1 MISSHNSS
9 EPVISSG
16 EEVAM
21 LCLRYG
27 VTTVV
32 ILWLLVLPGAAQ
44 QSTPTIPADPTQ
56 DVLAEV
62 NGKKITR
69 MDFDQI
75 IQQYRPEAGAWAEHN
90 KGQVMR
96 DLVILEVL
104 AQEGMKLHLDQD
116 PRIQSQIRLRTK
128 DIIARSVVEKFV
140 KEGSGV
146 TDETIRQHYEASKDE
161 YMVEEQVAASHIL
174 VRTEPE
180 IQEVVA
186 DLKQGKD
193 FAEVAKAKSID
204 GSAAKGGALGTFG
217 RGRTVPAFEE
227 AAFALQV
234 GEVSPPVHT
243 QFGYHVI
250 KVTERQPAHVKP
262 LDEVRDEV
270 RNALVSQFVDTLLQ
284 DLRRAAK
291 VQILQPE
298 YAFE

>member
-1 MISSHNSS
+1 
-9 EPVISSG
+9 
-16 EEVAM
+16 M

-27 VTTVV
+27 VTTIVL
-32 ILWLLVLPGAAQ
+32 LWLLVLPGAAQ
-44 QSTPTIPADPTQ
+44 QSTPSPPVDSTQ

-69 MDFDQI
+69 MDFDQL

-104 AQEGMKLHLDQD
+104 AQEGAKLHLDQD
-116 PRIQSQIRLRTK
+116 PRVQAHIRLRTK

-140 KEGSGV
+140 TEGSGI
-146 TDETIRQHYEASKDE
+146 TDDTIRQHYEASKDE
-161 YMVEEQVAASHIL
+161 YTVEEQVAASHIL

-186 DLKQGKD
+186 ELKQGKD
-193 FAEVAKAKSID
+193 FAEVAKARSID

-217 RGRTVPAFEE
+217 RGRTVAEFEE

-270 RNALVSQFVDTLLQ
+270 RNTLVAQFVDTLLQ

-291 VQILQPE
+291 VQVLRPE

>member
-1 MISSHNSS
+1 
-9 EPVISSG
+9 
-16 EEVAM
+16 M
-21 LCLRYG
+21 LSLRYG

-32 ILWLLVLPGAAQ
+32 ILWLFVLPGLAQ
-44 QSTPTIPADPTQ
+44 QSTPTTPADPAQ

-69 MDFDQI
+69 MDFDQL
-75 IQQYRPEAGAWAEHN
+75 IQQYRPEAGVWAEHN

-104 AQEGMKLHLDQD
+104 AQEGAKLHLDQD
-116 PRIQSQIRLRTK
+116 PRIQAQIRLRTK

-146 TDETIRQHYEASKDE
+146 TDDTIRQHYEASKDE
-161 YMVEEQVAASHIL
+161 YTVEEQVAASHIL
-174 VRTEPE
+174 VRTEQE

-186 DLKQGKD
+186 ELKQGKD
-193 FAEVAKAKSID
+193 FAEVAKARSID
-204 GSAAKGGALGTFG
+204 GSASQGGALGTFG
-217 RGRTVPAFEE
+217 RGRTVAEFEE

-291 VQILQPE
+291 VRVLRPE

>member
-1 MISSHNSS
+1 
-9 EPVISSG
+9 
-16 EEVAM
+16 M

-27 VTTVV
+27 VTTIVL
-32 ILWLLVLPGAAQ
+32 LWLLVLPGAAQ
-44 QSTPTIPADPTQ
+44 QSTPSPPVDSTQ

-69 MDFDQI
+69 MDFDQL

-104 AQEGMKLHLDQD
+104 AQEGAKLHLDQD
-116 PRIQSQIRLRTK
+116 PRVQAQIRLRTK

-140 KEGSGV
+140 TEGSGI
-146 TDETIRQHYEASKDE
+146 TDDTIRQHYEASKDE
-161 YMVEEQVAASHIL
+161 YTVEEQVAASHIL

-186 DLKQGKD
+186 ELKQGKD
-193 FAEVAKAKSID
+193 FAEVAKARSID
-204 GSAAKGGALGTFG
+204 GSASKGGALGTFG
-217 RGRTVPAFEE
+217 RGRTVAEFEE

-291 VQILQPE
+291 VQVLRPE

>member
-1 MISSHNSS
+1 
-9 EPVISSG
+9 
-16 EEVAM
+16 M

-27 VTTVV
+27 VTTIVL
-32 ILWLLVLPGAAQ
+32 LWLLVLPGAAQ
-44 QSTPTIPADPTQ
+44 QSTPSPPVDSTQ

-69 MDFDQI
+69 MDFDQL

-104 AQEGMKLHLDQD
+104 AQEGTKLHLDQD
-116 PRIQSQIRLRTK
+116 PRVQAQIRLRTK

-140 KEGSGV
+140 TEGSGI
-146 TDETIRQHYEASKDE
+146 TDDTIRQHYEASKDE
-161 YMVEEQVAASHIL
+161 YTVEEQVAASHIL

-186 DLKQGKD
+186 ELKQGKD
-193 FAEVAKAKSID
+193 FAEVAKARSID

-217 RGRTVPAFEE
+217 RGRTVAEFEE

-270 RNALVSQFVDTLLQ
+270 RNTLVAQFVDTLLQ

-291 VQILQPE
+291 VQVLRPE

>member
-1 MISSHNSS
+1 
-9 EPVISSG
+9 
-16 EEVAM
+16 M

-27 VTTVV
+27 VTTIVL
-32 ILWLLVLPGAAQ
+32 LWLLVLPGAAQ
-44 QSTPTIPADPTQ
+44 QSTPSPPVDSTQ

-69 MDFDQI
+69 MDFDQL
-75 IQQYRPEAGAWAEHN
+75 IQQYRPEAGTWAEHN

-104 AQEGMKLHLDQD
+104 AQEGTKLHLDQD
-116 PRIQSQIRLRTK
+116 PRVQAQIRLRTK

-140 KEGSGV
+140 TEGSGI
-146 TDETIRQHYEASKDE
+146 TDDTIRQHYEASKDE
-161 YMVEEQVAASHIL
+161 YTVEEQVAASHIL

-186 DLKQGKD
+186 ELKQGKD
-193 FAEVAKAKSID
+193 FAEVAKARSID

-217 RGRTVPAFEE
+217 RGRTVAEFEE

-270 RNALVSQFVDTLLQ
+270 RNTLVAQFVDTLLQ

-291 VQILQPE
+291 VQVLRPE